1 MDQRA
6 PRPGLGALARG
17 AGRGVA
23 GARGSAPAWTYRQ
36 EHRRRRLLPEP
47 ARGAMA
53 AAPRSQGR
61 GAAHHPLQC
70 LRRAAPTARRRDGDR
85 LREPGHSRP
94 HGRGVAGPGSGLA
107 EVRALLDVES
117 SRRGGRRRSHAL
129 RALRPRLARPAT
141 VTFAAVTAL
150 VVLVL
155 DQLSKAV
162 ALRQL
167 VPGTPISVV
176 DGVFS
181 LTLVMNPGLAF
192 GMLSSTPTA
201 WRWIVVVLSL
211 AALAILATVGVRL
224 LATGGWTT
232 RVALGFI
239 FGGAAGN
246 LIDRGRFGAVVDFL
260 DFYWRDYHWPAF
272 NVADSAI
279 SVGVALLA
287 VRIIWPSP
295 TAP

>member
-1 MDQRA
+1 M
-6 PRPGLGALARG
+6 
-17 AGRGVA
+17 
-23 GARGSAPAWTYRQ
+23 
-36 EHRRRRLLPEP
+36 
-47 ARGAMA
+47 
-53 AAPRSQGR
+53 
-61 GAAHHPLQC
+61 
-70 LRRAAPTARRRDGDR
+70 
-85 LREPGHSRP
+85 
-94 HGRGVAGPGSGLA
+94 
-107 EVRALLDVES
+107 
-117 SRRGGRRRSHAL
+117 
-129 RALRPRLARPAT
+129 
-141 VTFAAVTAL
+141 TFAAVTAL
-150 VVLVL
+150 VVLIL

-167 VPGTPISVV
+167 VPGTPVSVV

-201 WRWIVVVLSL
+201 WRWIVVALSL
-211 AALAILATVGVRL
+211 AALAILATVGIRL

-232 RVALGFI
+232 RVAFGFI

>member
-1 MDQRA
+1 VI
-6 PRPGLGALARG
+6 L
-17 AGRGVA
+17 
-23 GARGSAPAWTYRQ
+23 
-36 EHRRRRLLPEP
+36 
-47 ARGAMA
+47 
-53 AAPRSQGR
+53 
-61 GAAHHPLQC
+61 
-70 LRRAAPTARRRDGDR
+70 
-85 LREPGHSRP
+85 
-94 HGRGVAGPGSGLA
+94 
-107 EVRALLDVES
+107 
-117 SRRGGRRRSHAL
+117 
-129 RALRPRLARPAT
+129 
-141 VTFAAVTAL
+141 AAVTAL
-150 VVLVL
+150 VVLIL
-155 DQLSKAV
+155 DQLTKVV

-167 VPGTPISVV
+167 LPGQPISVV
-176 DGVFS
+176 DGFFS

-201 WRWIVVVLSL
+201 WRWIVAALSL
-211 AALAILATVGVRL
+211 AALAILATVGIRL
-224 LATGGWTT
+224 LASGGWTT

-287 VRIIWPSP
+287 VRIIWPGP